1 MKNILLFIFASAIY
15 SNAFAQNDTIFVEEY
30 DTIIVTKEP
39 VIVNSQYIVTLEP
52 VEKKFQGLLYMSG
65 GPVLNNI
72 SICPECSKDSL
83 KDARKYEY
91 FFSFNALVEKHN
103 KKRFGFEVGISCD
116 YFKQKYSYPD
126 TTISTHGQKEMQS
139 NTLYLGMQSS
149 LKYDITHSKKKFNLS
164 YYLGLKGLMILSQN
178 GLMYNVADPYKPNDI
193 ASQTKF
199 FNYGLI
205 SRLEASYKT
214 GYNAS
219 FVFGINYYFDLK
231 YYTDKDSYYY
241 IHRNI
246 PGLFLGYRF
255 GL

>member
-1 MKNILLFIFASAIY
+1 MKNILLLIFVIAI
-15 SNAFAQNDTIFVEEY
+15 SSSAFAQNDTIFVEEY

-39 VIVNSQYIVTLEP
+39 VIVNSQYVVTLDP
-52 VEKKFQGLLYMSG
+52 VEKKYQALLYMSG
-65 GPVLNNI
+65 GSVLNNI
-72 SICPECSKDSL
+72 TICPECSKDSL
-83 KDARKYEY
+83 RDARKYEY
-91 FFSFNALVEKHN
+91 FFSFNALVEKN
-103 KKRFGFEVGISCD
+103 TKKRFGFEGGISCD

-126 TTISTHGQKEMQS
+126 TTVSPQGQQEMKS
-139 NTLYLGMQSS
+139 NTIYLGLQSS
-149 LKYDITHSKKKFNLS
+149 LKYDIIHSKKKFNLS
-164 YYLGLKGLMILSQN
+164 YYLGLKGLLILSQN

-193 ASQTKF
+193 AGETKQ

-205 SRLEASYKT
+205 SRLEASYQT

-231 YYTDKDSYYY
+231 YYTDKDSKYY